1 MPMPLMLLRS
11 VPRPLLVPLL
21 CLSVSVCALPSV
33 ASAQLSG
40 GNRDGASM
48 APDGPVQIRQGSG
61 NGTGQ
66 GGATTRRGP
75 APVFFDDS
83 PREALVIV
91 PRDPDEFERF
101 VSGLAGF
108 TAKGQPAQI
117 RRFGSDL
124 QPLRAGDAAEGEPLP
139 LVPSDYVVKPGDE
152 VVVALWGSVDADLT
166 LRVDRSGRLTIPRIG
181 TMLVAGTRFS
191 DLTDVVRRRVA
202 QTFRNFE
209 LSVSLGQ
216 LRGVRVFV
224 TGFVTNP
231 GSYNVTSLSTI
242 SQALLK
248 AGGPAPA
255 GSFRQITLRRQ
266 GQPALAFDLYDLL
279 VKGERRND
287 TVLQPDDVV
296 HVGAVGTQVAMI
308 GSVNQQAIF
317 EMRPGETVRELVQYA
332 GGLSPVADSRRL
344 TLERLEERDKLR
356 VVELLLPESETR
368 TLAQGDVLRAISAV
382 AAAGSQL
389 VQNKRVR
396 VEGEVARPGTY
407 VLPPGSSLD
416 DALKIAGGLSKVAYI
431 FGTELQRESVRIN
444 QQENYDRALRDVETE
459 FARAGAVQRISTAEE
474 SAAQAN
480 RTASTARLIDRLR
493 AVRPSGRVVLEVKPE
508 TNTLPPLALED
519 GDRLLVPARAT
530 TVGVFGSVFSTGNYL
545 YGEQRT
551 LGDYLRLA
559 GGPTRAADRDSIFV
573 IRANGSVVSESQSSG
588 WFTSDKLSGTPALP
602 GDTVFVPEE
611 INRTTFIQ
619 NVKDWTQIL
628 FQLGLGVA
636 AFKSLN

>member
-459 FARAGAVQRISTAEE
+459 FARAAAVQRTSTAEE

-480 RTASTARLIDRLR
+480 RSASTARLIDRLR

>member
-459 FARAGAVQRISTAEE
+459 FARAAAVQRTSTAEE

>member
-83 PREALVIV
+83 PREALVIA

-266 GQPALAFDLYDLL
+266 GQPAQAFDLYDLL

-431 FGTELQRESVRIN
+431 FGTELQRESVRIG

>member
-1 MPMPLMLLRS
+1 MLLRGG
-11 VPRPLLVPLL
+11 PLPLLSLL
-21 CLSVSVCALPSV
+21 LSLCALPSV
-33 ASAQLSG
+33 ALAQLSG
-40 GNRDGASM
+40 GNRDGASTL
-48 APDGPVQIRQGSG
+48 PDGPVQIRQGTI
-61 NGTGQ
+61 NGAGQ
-66 GGATTRRGP
+66 AGTASRRGP

-83 PREALVIV
+83 PRERLVVV

-124 QPLRAGDAAEGEPLP
+124 QPLRAGDVTEGEPLQ
-139 LVPSDYVVKPGDE
+139 LVPADYIVKPGDE

-166 LRVDRSGRLTIPRIG
+166 QRVDRSGRLTLPRIG
-181 TMLVAGTRFS
+181 TVLVAGTRFS
-191 DLTDVVRRRVA
+191 DLTEVVRRRVA

-266 GQPALAFDLYDLL
+266 GQAPQAFDLYDLL

-287 TVLQPDDVV
+287 TVLQPDDVI
-296 HVGAVGTQVAMI
+296 HVGAVGTQVALI

-317 EMRPGETVRELVQYA
+317 EMRPGETVRDVVQFA
-332 GGLSPVADSRRL
+332 GGLSPVADGRRL
-344 TLERLEERDKLR
+344 TLERLEDRDKLR
-356 VVELLLPESETR
+356 VVELPLPESETR
-368 TLAQGDVLRAISAV
+368 MLAQGDVLRAISAV
-382 AAAGSQL
+382 AASGSQL

-396 VEGEVARPGTY
+396 VEGEVLRPGTY
-407 VLPPGSSLD
+407 VLQPGSSLD
-416 DALKIAGGLSKVAYI
+416 DALNAAGGLTTAAYV
-431 FGTELQRESVRIN
+431 FGTELQRESVRIG

-459 FARAGAVQRISTAEE
+459 FARAAAGQRTSTADE

-480 RTASTARLIDRLR
+480 RSASTARLIDRLR
-493 AVRPSGRVVLEVKPE
+493 ALRPSGRVVLEVKPE
-508 TNTLPPLALED
+508 TKALPPLALED

-530 TVGVFGSVFSTGNYL
+530 TVGVFGSVFSTGSYL

-573 IRANGSVVSESQSSG
+573 IRANGSVVSESQSAG
-588 WFTSDKLSGTPALP
+588 WFSSDKLAGTPALP
-602 GDTVFVPEE
+602 GDTIFVPEE